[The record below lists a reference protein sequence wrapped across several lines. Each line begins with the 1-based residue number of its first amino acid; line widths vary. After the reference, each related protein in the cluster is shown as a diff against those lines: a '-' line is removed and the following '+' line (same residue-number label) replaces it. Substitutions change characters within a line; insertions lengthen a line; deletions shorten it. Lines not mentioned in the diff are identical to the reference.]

1 MRSCLCVYVLIIKRK
16 SPSDHFLLVSITH
29 TSCLNAK
36 SLVVFRLGAAAV
48 SGWLGTPTNVRL
60 TSYNMDLVLRWDP
73 PVDGA
78 SGLVYTAEYK

>member
-1 MRSCLCVYVLIIKRK
+1 MFVSLGSLPPHQYH
-16 SPSDHFLLVSITH
+16 SDFLYECYIT
-29 TSCLNAK
+29 
-36 SLVVFRLGAAAV
+36 VV

-73 PVDGA
+73 PVEGA